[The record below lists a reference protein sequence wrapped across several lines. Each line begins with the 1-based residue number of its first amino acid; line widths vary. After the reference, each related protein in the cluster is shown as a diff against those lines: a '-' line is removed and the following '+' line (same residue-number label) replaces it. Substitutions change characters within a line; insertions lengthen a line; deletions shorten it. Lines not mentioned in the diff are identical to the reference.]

1 MPRPSTSRCLAVWLN
16 GFKVGLWRI
25 DAHGGQEFSYDESW
39 LAKPE
44 SRPIS
49 LSLPLADPGYAY
61 RGEVV
66 AAFFDNLLPDSTE
79 IRQRIRA
86 VYGAASLSAFDLL
99 AEVGRDCVGAI
110 QLLREGEESGAGG
123 TVEGREVDSGEIAR
137 ILSGLTATG
146 TGGRL
151 TDEEF
156 RISLAGAQE
165 KTAFLWH
172 EGRWMVPHGSTPS
185 THIMK
190 LPLGKIGGIGL
201 DMRGSVENE
210 WLCGRIAAALGFP
223 VARSEIA
230 RFEDKTV
237 LVVERFDRRMVE
249 GRGILRIPQED
260 FCQVTGTPSGSKYES
275 DGGPGIEDIMR
286 ILLGSRNAERDRV
299 DFFSAQLLFW
309 LLAAPDGHA
318 KNFSVFIERGGRFA
332 LTPFYD
338 ILSAY
343 PVLGHSAGL
352 LPPERL
358 KLAMALRGANR
369 HYEWR
374 KIGQR
379 HFRETARRCGLE
391 AAYEDAATRILAS
404 LPDALETAAR
414 ELPDD
419 FPRAVSDPIFE
430 GIRRQAITYCAD
442 DV

>member
-1 MPRPSTSRCLAVWLN
+1 MARSSASRRLVVWLN
-16 GFKVGLWRI
+16 GLKVGLWRI
-25 DAHGGQEFSYDESW
+25 DARGGHEFSYDETW
-39 LAKPE
+39 LARPE

-66 AAFFDNLLPDSTE
+66 ASFFDNLLPDSTE

-86 VYGAASLSAFDLL
+86 RYGAASLSAFDLL

-110 QLLREGEESGAGG
+110 QLLREDEESGAGE

-137 ILSGLTATG
+137 ILSGLTASG
-146 TGGRL
+146 SGGRL
-151 TDEEF
+151 FDEEF

-172 EGRWMVPHGSTPS
+172 ERRWLVPHGSTPS

-190 LPLGKIGGIGL
+190 LPLGRIGGIGL

-210 WLCGRIAAALGFP
+210 WLCGRIAAALGFS

-230 RFEDKTV
+230 RFGDLTV
-237 LVVERFDRRMVE
+237 LVVERFDRRRVE
-249 GRGILRIPQED
+249 GGGILRIPQED
-260 FCQVTGTPSGSKYES
+260 FCQVTGTPPGSKYES

-286 ILLGSRNAERDRV
+286 ILLGSRNAEQDRV
-299 DFFSAQLLFW
+299 SFFSAQLLFW

-318 KNFSVFIERGGRFA
+318 KNFSVFIERGGRFTLA
-332 LTPFYD
+332 PLYD

-343 PVLGHSAGL
+343 PVLGHGDGL
-352 LPPERL
+352 LPPEKLR
-358 KLAMALRGANR
+358 LAMALHGANR

-374 KIGQR
+374 KIGPR
-379 HFRETARRCGLE
+379 HFRETALRCGLE
-391 AAYEDAATRILAS
+391 AAYEEAAARILGA
-404 LPDALETAAR
+404 LPDALESTAR

-419 FPRAVSDPIFE
+419 FPRTVSDPIIE
-430 GIRRQAITYCAD
+430 GISRQAKL
-442 DV
+442 VREGG